1 MPKFRYIAKITCK
14 RYGIKRTPAVF
25 ETLKKY
31 IMVNSNNNNK
41 IMMSNNAQFMDLKL
55 KNI

>member
-14 RYGIKRTPAVF
+14 RYGSKSHPAVF

-41 IMMSNNAQFMDLKL
+41 IMMSNNAKFMDLKL

>member
-31 IMVNSNNNNK
+31 IMVNNNNNNK
-41 IMMSNNAQFMDLKL
+41 IMMSNNAKFMDLKL